1 MRLDIYIHSGEIN
14 HKLELIMATL
24 QDILSNEADE
34 ATQIAAIGNIIA
46 ALKQQVADAL
56 ANTTIPSSV
65 QDQIDAVF
73 TAATANKANLA
84 TLAST

>member
-1 MRLDIYIHSGEIN
+1 MRIDLHIHSGDITQ
-14 HKLELIMATL
+14 KLEIIMATL
-24 QDILSNEADE
+24 DDILNNEADE
-34 ATQIAAIGNIIA
+34 ATQIAVIGNIVA

-65 QDQIDAVF
+65 QTQIDAVF
-73 TAATANKANLA
+73 TQATANKAALA